1 MPRLKLSAVVSWN
14 AGEAPARRQ
23 GAEANQAFE
32 NELAYWAILA
42 GTF

>member
-1 MPRLKLSAVVSWN
+1 MSRPKLSAAVSWN
-14 AGEAPARRQ
+14 AGEAPARWP
-23 GAEANQAFE
+23 GAEANEAFE